1 MKKVRATSQICI
13 KAKPAFKKADDMI
26 INHPLLGP
34 RDAAEFTYLGD
45 ASLIDRPDGMA
56 ENALPAFIE
65 YGYLR
70 DNPAGMHEELWYHE
84 QGDRSWL
91 VVTRDTLTHDITAVR
106 LARVVAKE
114 RGRSK

>member
-1 MKKVRATSQICI
+1 
-13 KAKPAFKKADDMI
+13 MI

-34 RDAAEFTYLGD
+34 RDAAEFVYLGD
-45 ASLIDRPDGMA
+45 AALIDRPDWQAPDAM
-56 ENALPAFIE
+56 EQFYD

-70 DNPAGMHEELWYHE
+70 NNPAGAHQELWYHE

-91 VVTRDTLTHDITAVR
+91 VVTRDTVTHEISKVE
-106 LARVVAKE
+106 LARDVARA

>member
-1 MKKVRATSQICI
+1 
-13 KAKPAFKKADDMI
+13 MI

-34 RDAAEFTYLGD
+34 RDAAEFVYLGD
-45 ASLIDRPDGMA
+45 ASLIDRPDPNA
-56 ENALPAFIE
+56 EDAADRFFE

-70 DNPAGMHEELWYHE
+70 DNPAGMHAELWYHE

-106 LARVVAKE
+106 LARDVAKE